1 MSENAGRHFVAIVGG
16 AVSGSVA
23 AELLSDDGIEVVV
36 IEQNER
42 PYGKIE
48 DGLPRWH
55 AVQRKKEYEKIGE
68 RLKKA
73 GVHYVPNTKL
83 GRDLHFEDLARTFG
97 FSAVLLAN
105 GAWRDRPFPV
115 PNADRWVG
123 RGLEYQNPF
132 IQWFNHR
139 NEEDYIGRWIE
150 VPQGAAVFG
159 GGLAS
164 IDVVKICQLESYGR
178 AVRDRGLPWS
188 MHKCEKMGIEKYCKE
203 IGIDDPDELEVEP
216 CTLYYRRAI
225 DNMPLAQMPDD
236 ATPEQREK
244 TINARRKLLELAQK
258 KLRFRVQDC
267 TIPLEFVVESGHV
280 RGIKIQRTEVVD
292 RRPVPV
298 EGSEEVVRTDLVISS
313 IGSLPESI
321 PGLPASGNHYKWE
334 DWDLGKLEDYEGV
347 FGVGNVVTGK
357 GNIRASLLHSQQV
370 TNYLRENY
378 FRAALGAATA
388 EAVKN
393 HLDGKEPLPPE
404 KVEELS
410 ALVKERQERVGYD
423 GDFDKWIEKHTPPDL
438 E

>member
-1 MSENAGRHFVAIVGG
+1 MSETAGRHFVAIVGG

-23 AELLSDDGIEVVV
+23 AELLSEDGIEVVV
-36 IEQNER
+36 VEQNER

-55 AVQRKKEYEKIGE
+55 AVQRKKEYAKIAE
-68 RLKKA
+68 RLKRP
-73 GVHYVPNTKL
+73 GVHYAPSTKL
-83 GRDLHFEDLARTFG
+83 GRDLTFEDIAQNFG

-115 PNADRWVG
+115 PNADRWIG

-139 NEEDYIGRWIE
+139 NEENYPGRWIE
-150 VPQGAAVFG
+150 VPHGAAVFG

-178 AVRDRGLPWS
+178 AIRDRGLAWD
-188 MHKCEKMGIEKYCKE
+188 MHKCEKMGVTKYCAE
-203 IGIDDPDELEVEP
+203 IGIDDPAELGVEP
-216 CTLYYRRAI
+216 CTLYYRRSI
-225 DNMPLAQMPDD
+225 DNMPLAQMPDN
-236 ATPEQREK
+236 ATPEQRAK
-244 TINARRKLLELAQK
+244 TINARNKLLEIAQK
-258 KLRFRVQDC
+258 KMLFKVQDC
-267 TIPLEFVVESGHV
+267 TIPLEFVIESGHV

-292 RRPVPV
+292 RKPVPV
-298 EGSEEVVRTDLVISS
+298 DGSEEVIRTDLIISS
-313 IGSLPESI
+313 IGSLPEWIAGVPMSR
-321 PGLPASGNHYKWE
+321 NHYDWA
-334 DWDLGKLEDYEGV
+334 DWDIGRMSGIPGV

-357 GNIRASLLHSQQV
+357 GNIRASLLHSQHV
-370 TNYLRENY
+370 TNYLRQNY
-378 FRAALGAATA
+378 FRAALGAASA
-388 EAVKN
+388 EAVKE
-393 HLDGKEPLPPE
+393 HLDTCEPLSAE
-404 KVEELS
+404 KIEELR

>member
-1 MSENAGRHFVAIVGG
+1 MNEAAGRHFVAIVGG

-23 AELLSDDGIEVVV
+23 AELLSEDGIEVVV

-55 AVQRKKEYEKIGE
+55 AVQRKKEYAKISE
-68 RLKKA
+68 RLTRP
-73 GVHYVPNTKL
+73 GVHYVPCTRL
-83 GRDLHFEDLARTFG
+83 GRDLTFEDLAHGFG

-115 PNADRWVG
+115 PNADRWIG

-139 NEEDYIGRWIE
+139 NEADYVGRWIE

-188 MHKCEKMGIEKYCKE
+188 MHKCEKIGIRKYCEE
-203 IGIDDPDELEVEP
+203 IGIADPAELQVEP

-236 ATPEQREK
+236 ATDEQREK
-244 TINARRKLLELAQK
+244 TITARRKLLGIAQE
-258 KLRFRVQDC
+258 KLQFRVQDC
-267 TIPLEFVVESGHV
+267 TIPLEFVIESGHV
-280 RGIKIQRTEVVD
+280 RGIRTQRTEVVD
-292 RRPVPV
+292 GKPVPV
-298 EGSEEVVRTDLVISS
+298 PGSEETVRTDLVISS
-313 IGSLPESI
+313 IGSLPEGI
-321 PGLPASGNHYKWE
+321 AGLPTRGNHYRWE
-334 DWDLGKLEDYEGV
+334 DWDIGKLDGYEGV

-357 GNIRASLLHSQQV
+357 GNIRASLLHSQHV
-370 TNYLRENY
+370 ANYLRENY
-378 FRAALGAATA
+378 FRAALGAASA

-393 HLDGKEPLPPE
+393 HLDGREPLSPG
-404 KVEELS
+404 KVEELH
-410 ALVKERQERVGYD
+410 AIVRDRQARVGYN
-423 GDFDKWIEKHTPPDL
+423 GDFQSWIEKHTPPDL